1 MLRLILSGCCTQ
13 NTAGRAQTVSL
24 YLPVMKK
31 PLVLAAILLGAPGA
45 LIASLTSAQMASAD
59 TVMEISV
66 PTPAEFF
73 SAIDKVSRPDW
84 ASFYRDPGPTS
95 FPTRPQ
101 TAFHLG
107 TLVADGYI
115 AVEAQD
121 GQQVKNTGKD
131 IITLARA
138 LGVGENV
145 LARGKSISD
154 FADKNDWFALREEL
168 EATTNE
174 VRRAMIDQ
182 RDEALAS
189 LILAGSWTRAWQV
202 GGRAAEL
209 SGDEDCAALLGQPDL
224 AAVLQERL
232 RELPDQASDSAI
244 LTSVGETFG
253 RVRGSMTAEPGTA
266 LNLESAKEIHEA
278 CARLVAQMGAK

>member
-1 MLRLILSGCCTQ
+1 MN
-13 NTAGRAQTVSL
+13 NTAAL
-24 YLPVMKK
+24 L
-31 PLVLAAILLGAPGA
+31 LLAALVPAAGL
-45 LIASLTSAQMASAD
+45 ASLTETQRAKAESVPAV
-59 TVMEISV
+59 TV

-73 SAIDKVSRPDW
+73 GAIDKVSRPDW
-84 ASFYRDPGPTS
+84 AAFYRDPGPTS

-101 TAFHLG
+101 TAFNLG
-107 TLVADGYI
+107 ALVADGYI

-131 IITLARA
+131 IVALARA

-174 VRRAMIDQ
+174 VRRAMADQ
-182 RDEALAS
+182 RDEALSS
-189 LILAGSWTRAWQV
+189 LILAGAWMRSLQA

-209 SGDEDCAALLGQPDL
+209 SGEPSAASLLGQKELIAYLHGQLRDL
-224 AAVLQERL
+224 PEKVRTGPVVERVGN
-232 RELPDQASDSAI
+232 AFA
-244 LTSVGETFG
+244 SVGEL
-253 RVRGSMTAEPGTA
+253 MTVDGGGAPD
-266 LNLESAKEIHEA
+266 LEQAGAIQAA
-278 CARLVAQMGAK
+278 CAELLTQLGSK

>member
-1 MLRLILSGCCTQ
+1 
-13 NTAGRAQTVSL
+13 
-24 YLPVMKK
+24 MK
-31 PLVLAAILLGAPGA
+31 PGTVLAASVLLLGPVATVPASLSPAQVQDADNVA
-45 LIASLTSAQMASAD
+45 LIT
-59 TVMEISV
+59 V

-73 SAIDKVSRPDW
+73 GAIDKVSRPDW
-84 ASFYRDPGPTS
+84 AAFYRDPGPTS
-95 FPTRPQ
+95 FPARPQ
-101 TAFHLG
+101 TAFNLG
-107 TLVADGYI
+107 VLVTDGYI

-131 IITLARA
+131 IIALARA

-145 LARGKSISD
+145 LSRGKSIAD

-189 LILAGSWTRAWQV
+189 LILAGAWLRALQV

-209 SGDEDCAALLGQPDL
+209 SGDPACAALLGQRPL
-224 AAVLQERL
+224 VAYLHERVVEVPAEGNAGSVVE
-232 RELPDQASDSAI
+232 RVGQTFEQVRTAM
-244 LTSVGETFG
+244 TSEKET
-253 RVRGSMTAEPGTA
+253 APG
-266 LNLESAKEIHEA
+266 LEQSRQISEA
-278 CARLVAQMGAK
+278 CALLVAQMGEK

>member
-1 MLRLILSGCCTQ
+1 
-13 NTAGRAQTVSL
+13 
-24 YLPVMKK
+24 MK
-31 PLVLAAILLGAPGA
+31 LGTVLAASVLFPGPVGA
-45 LIASLTSAQMASAD
+45 ASGSLSAAQVQAAENVAPI
-59 TVMEISV
+59 TV

-73 SAIDKVSRPDW
+73 GAIDKISRPDW
-84 ASFYRDPGPTS
+84 AAFARPPGPTS
-95 FPTRPQ
+95 FPARPQ
-101 TAFHLG
+101 TAFNLG
-107 TLVADGYI
+107 VLVTDGYI

-131 IITLARA
+131 IIALARA

-145 LARGKSISD
+145 LARGKSIAD

-189 LILAGSWTRAWQV
+189 LILAGAWLRALQV

-209 SGDEDCAALLGQPDL
+209 SGDPACAALLGQQSLVAYLRERVIEVPAEGNAGPVVERVGRTFAQVL
-224 AAVLQERL
+224 AAMTPGNNAA
-232 RELPDQASDSAI
+232 PDMEQSRQIS
-244 LTSVGETFG
+244 
-253 RVRGSMTAEPGTA
+253 
-266 LNLESAKEIHEA
+266 EA
-278 CARLVAQMGAK
+278 CGLLVAQLAEK

>member
-1 MLRLILSGCCTQ
+1 
-13 NTAGRAQTVSL
+13 
-24 YLPVMKK
+24 MK
-31 PLVLAAILLGAPGA
+31 LGTVLAASVLFLGPVGAASGSLSPAQVQAAENVA
-45 LIASLTSAQMASAD
+45 LIT
-59 TVMEISV
+59 V

-73 SAIDKVSRPDW
+73 GAIDKISRPDW
-84 ASFYRDPGPTS
+84 AAFYRPPGPTS
-95 FPTRPQ
+95 FPARPQ
-101 TAFHLG
+101 TAFNLG
-107 TLVADGYI
+107 ILVTDGYI

-131 IITLARA
+131 IIALARA

-145 LARGKSISD
+145 LARGKSIAD

-189 LILAGSWTRAWQV
+189 LILAGAWLRALQV

-209 SGDEDCAALLGQPDL
+209 SEDPACAALLGQRPLVAYLHERVVEVPAEGNAGPVVERVGQTFEEVRAAMTSEEEAAPDL
-224 AAVLQERL
+224 EQSR
-232 RELPDQASDSAI
+232 QIS
-244 LTSVGETFG
+244 
-253 RVRGSMTAEPGTA
+253 
-266 LNLESAKEIHEA
+266 EA
-278 CARLVAQMGAK
+278 CALLIAQLGAK

>member
-1 MLRLILSGCCTQ
+1 MKHGTVLAVSMFVFGPVAAAALTP
-13 NTAGRAQTVSL
+13 AQMSAADDV
-24 YLPVMKK
+24 
-31 PLVLAAILLGAPGA
+31 PLV
-45 LIASLTSAQMASAD
+45 
-59 TVMEISV
+59 SV

-73 SAIDKVSRPDW
+73 GAIDKISRPDW

-95 FPTRPQ
+95 FPVRPQ
-101 TAFHLG
+101 TAFNLG
-107 TLVADGYI
+107 VLVTDGYI

-131 IITLARA
+131 IIALARA

-145 LARGKSISD
+145 LARGKSIAD

-174 VRRAMIDQ
+174 VRRAMVDQ

-189 LILAGSWTRAWQV
+189 LITAGAWLRALQV

-209 SGDEDCAALLGQPDL
+209 SGDPAGAALLGQQELVAYLNERVQDVPEKATAGPVVASVSQAFGQVQSAM
-224 AAVLQERL
+224 AADEGASPGLE
-232 RELPDQASDSAI
+232 QAKQIS
-244 LTSVGETFG
+244 ET
-253 RVRGSMTAEPGTA
+253 
-266 LNLESAKEIHEA
+266 
-278 CARLVAQMGAK
+278 CAQVVAQMGAK